1 MTTIIIIGV
10 LALALIITILIIS
23 SKSKKLKEA
32 KKTAD
37 LEKHKKQVLK
47 KSIDNILLH
56 QKDNNNIEK
65 QTAKH
70 VEILRGTK
78 DEKVI
83 SKELTILRDNIFAE
97 YSQLRND

>member
-1 MTTIIIIGV
+1 MTLAIIIIIGV
-10 LALALIITILIIS
+10 LVLLLIIAGIIIS
-23 SKSKKLKEA
+23 RQRKYKKE
-32 KKTAD
+32 AD

-47 KSIDNILLH
+47 KSIDNILLF
-56 QKDNNNIEK
+56 QEDTNDIEK
-65 QTAKH
+65 QTAEH
-70 VEILRGTK
+70 VEILRKTK